1 MMSKAG
7 APGVGLRILFGLLIV
22 GIAGIPVGAQGSRQ
36 SFRVTPQLS
45 ELEVSSQAGSIKVV
59 AGEGNTISI
68 KVRDKDD
75 GVKVNAV
82 QTKPSQVK
90 IEVIGSG
97 RVKLEISVPPAS
109 NLDLF
114 CYKCEIKVKNISG
127 GVVAKTAE
135 GDIEIEGN
143 RSARVEAYSTTGN
156 LMLEG
161 DILPSGSYT
170 LKSLSGGVNLVL
182 PATADVKL
190 SATSFRGGIGLG
202 TFQWKFAKQTD
213 QFVEATCGEG
223 RAAIHLL
230 TKEGTIQIH
239 RKM

>member
-1 MMSKAG
+1 MISKAG
-7 APGVGLRILFGLLIV
+7 VPRVGLRVLFGLLIL
-22 GIAGIPVGAQGSRQ
+22 GITWLPVGAQDSRQ

-45 ELEVSSQAGSIKVV
+45 ELEVSSKSGSIKVV
-59 AGEGNTISI
+59 AGDGNTITV
-68 KVRDKDD
+68 KVREKDG
-75 GVKVNAV
+75 GVKVNEF
-82 QTKPSQVK
+82 QPKPSQVK

-97 RVKLEISVPPAS
+97 SVKLEISVPATS

-127 GVVAKTAE
+127 PVVAKTAS
-135 GDIEIEGN
+135 GDIEIEGS
-143 RSARVEAYSTTGN
+143 RSALVEAYTTTGN
-156 LMLEG
+156 LFFDGE
-161 DILPSGSYT
+161 ILPSGSYT

-182 PATADVKL
+182 PAAADVKL

-202 TFQWKFAKQTD
+202 NFQWKFAKQTD
-213 QFVEATCGEG
+213 QFVEATCGQG
-223 RAAIHLL
+223 RAAVHLL